1 MLTAHIGFIY
11 QLIYGLTF
19 ACICPS
25 CLSINSCHYSLWSN
39 DDMHLAVLLFK
50 DVLTPKQQET
60 LNTKLPPWYEIMA
73 LENDLECSYFVNALF
88 FFFVIS
94 YNNYFFILFLKSPIL
109 ESLLKLTFLVTVL
122 FALARS
128 LF

>member
-88 FFFVIS
+88 F
-94 YNNYFFILFLKSPIL
+94 
-109 ESLLKLTFLVTVL
+109 SLSLAIIITFL
-122 FALARS
+122 FY
-128 LF
+128 F